1 MPTDT
6 SSSSSSSSCNSSG
19 SSNDR
24 PSASSLPPTSA
35 NAPDRGSG
43 SNGWSAL
50 TPTVSQVEA
59 LREQV
64 GPGPVVM
71 LNLLKFRQPGG
82 REAMARYG
90 AVSGPLV
97 MRSRG
102 EVVYAGE
109 AGPLV
114 AGREGEDWDTVI
126 LVRFPDIGSFIAL
139 VADPVYQTE
148 ARPLR
153 EEALEHTLWMVSRP
167 AGSA

>member
-6 SSSSSSSSCNSSG
+6 SSSSSSSSG
-19 SSNDR
+19 
-24 PSASSLPPTSA
+24 A
-35 NAPDRGSG
+35 NAPASSPDAT
-43 SNGWSAL
+43 GWSTL

-109 AGPLV
+109 GGPLV
-114 AGREGEDWDTVI
+114 AGRAGEDWDTVI
-126 LVRFPDIGSFIAL
+126 LVRFPDIDAFIAL
-139 VADPVYQTE
+139 VADPVYQAE
-148 ARPLR
+148 AAPLR
-153 EEALEHTLWMVSRP
+153 EEALERTLWMVSRP

>member
-1 MPTDT
+1 MQSDT
-6 SSSSSSSSCNSSG
+6 PSLIA
-19 SSNDR
+19 SSNPSR
-24 PSASSLPPTSA
+24 PSPSSEGASQSS
-35 NAPDRGSG
+35 R
-43 SNGWSAL
+43 SNEWSAL
-50 TPTVSQVEA
+50 TPTVGQVEA

-71 LNLLKFRQPGG
+71 LNLLKFRKPDG

-97 MRSRG
+97 LRSRG

-126 LVRFPDIGSFIAL
+126 LVRFPDIEAFIAL

-153 EEALEHTLWMVSRP
+153 EEALERTLWMVSRP

>member
-6 SSSSSSSSCNSSG
+6 PSSSSPSRPPASG
-19 SSNDR
+19 
-24 PSASSLPPTSA
+24 PSARPG
-35 NAPDRGSG
+35 RSG
-43 SNGWSAL
+43 AGAGAGEWSAL

-71 LNLLKFRQPGG
+71 LNLLKFHQPDG

-90 AVSGPLV
+90 AVSGPLL

-109 AGPLV
+109 AGPLI

-126 LVRFPDIGSFIAL
+126 LVRFPDIESFISL

-153 EEALEHTLWMVSRP
+153 EEALERTLWMVSRP

>member
-6 SSSSSSSSCNSSG
+6 PPSSSSSI
-19 SSNDR
+19 
-24 PSASSLPPTSA
+24 PSLPKAPSIPGAPAQSPGA
-35 NAPDRGSG
+35 NE
-43 SNGWSAL
+43 WSAL

-64 GPGPVVM
+64 GRGPVVM

-126 LVRFPDIGSFIAL
+126 LVRFPDIEAFIAL

-153 EEALEHTLWMVSRP
+153 EEALERTLWMVSRP
-167 AGSA
+167 AGAA